1 VLGFPEG
8 RPFGSGGW
16 LSPERVQD
24 IAIIGGGAAAWLA
37 AATLSRAM
45 TADFCRIRVIHPP
58 RRRVGPISE
67 VALPSF
73 HRLNGLLGID
83 EDDLVRRTLGTFRLG
98 EQFKD
103 WGRVGD
109 RYFHAFGALGVKL
122 DAVPFQH
129 YWLKLRQS
137 GENTAIEQYSVAAMA
152 ANLRRFAH
160 PSLDRNSVLSF
171 YSYGY
176 HFDAGLLES
185 YLEKYSLAHGVV
197 RVDGEVVDVHFDGQ
211 DGLVDALQ
219 LEDGARIRAD
229 LYIDAAGIEGILHRR
244 VFAGGIED
252 WRRWLPCDRA
262 VAVGGENTG
271 EISPYAESSARG
283 AGWQWRIPLQH
294 SVDHGYAY
302 CSAHLNDDQAAAA
315 LLADLPGAALSQPR
329 FLRLPQGRPAKF
341 WEKNCVLLAGS
352 MFDPLEATGLHLAQT
367 GITRLLT
374 LFPVRR
380 FSPLDIEEYNR
391 LAIMESERIRDFRIL
406 HFKATQRRDSPFWE
420 QCRNM
425 QIPDTLQSKV
435 ELFKRCGRLAMFDE
449 EHFGEDSWL
458 SLLLG
463 QNLIPQDYDP
473 LADVLD
479 VEDARAALLRMRSMI
494 KSAVDTMPSHAQFIQ
509 QHCSSPAEGM
519 RERLKSSS
527 GARSQA

>member
-1 VLGFPEG
+1 
-8 RPFGSGGW
+8 

-24 IAIIGGGAAAWLA
+24 IAIVGGGAAAWLA
-37 AATLSRAM
+37 AATLSRAVS
-45 TADFCRIRVIHPP
+45 ADFCRIRVVCPP
-58 RRRVGPISE
+58 QRQAGPISE

-73 HRLNGLLGID
+73 HRLNGLLGIN
-83 EDDLVRRTLGTFRLG
+83 EADLMQRTRGTFRLG
-98 EQFKD
+98 EQFRD

-109 RYFHAFGALGVKL
+109 RYFHAFGPLGAKL

-129 YWLKLRQS
+129 YWLKLRQT
-137 GENTAIEQYSVAAMA
+137 GENTAIEQYSVAATA
-152 ANLRRFAH
+152 ANLRRFEH
-160 PSLDRNSVLSF
+160 PALDRNSVLSF

-185 YLEKYSLAHGVV
+185 YLERYALAHGAL
-197 RVDGEVVDVHFDGQ
+197 RVDDEVVEVQLNGENGF
-211 DGLVDALQ
+211 VDALL
-219 LEDGARIRAD
+219 LEDGTRIRAD
-229 LYIDAAGIEGILHRR
+229 LYIDAGGIESILHRR
-244 VFAGGIED
+244 VFDEGLED

-262 VAVGGENTG
+262 AAVGGECTG
-271 EISPYAESSARG
+271 EISPHAESSARG
-283 AGWQWRIPLQH
+283 AGWRWRIPLQH

-302 CSAHLNDDQAAAA
+302 CSAHLSDEDAAAA
-315 LLADLPGAALSQPR
+315 LLAELPGAPLSQPR
-329 FLRLPQGRPAKF
+329 FIRLPQGRPAKF
-341 WEKNCVLLAGS
+341 WEKNCLLLTGS
-352 MFDPLEATGLHLAQT
+352 VFDPLEATGLHLAQT

-380 FSPLDIEEYNR
+380 FSPPDIEEYNR

-406 HFKATQRRDSPFWE
+406 HFHATQRRDSPFWE

-425 QIPDTLQSKV
+425 QIPDTLQHKL

-463 QNLIPQDYDP
+463 QNVIPQDYDP

-479 VEDARAALLRMRSMI
+479 VEEVREALLRMRSMI
-494 KSAVDTMPSHAQFIQ
+494 KSAVDSLPSHEQFIR
-509 QHCSSPAEGM
+509 QHCKSPAEGM
-519 RERLKSSS
+519 SERLKASG